1 MHTSI
6 MMVCL
11 SLFIGHAMANSPG
24 TLVKKTG
31 KVEIYINPDKKVTGP
46 GPHVLYESVYYT
58 VVNDPKLGY
67 KIPNESIIKTGTGAK
82 AKIIFPD
89 GDQFNLGE
97 ATAFKY
103 SWSSS
108 KKGKDE
114 ASIGMIFGK
123 LRAVISKE
131 GPRNNMKIKTPSAVM
146 GVRGTDFFVNQP
158 GLIQPTKLAVLRGQV
173 QMTANLKDAKPVEV
187 KSGVTA
193 EVNVQKPEIKS
204 SVVGTES
211 VLAGKVAEIKLE
223 ETSKQE
229 LAVIQKESVIRKEEI
244 KEEVPVTQELAK
256 SIEKLEKQAVETTL
270 TDIKVYDPKLYEE
283 LKKQEVASVDTI
295 NTNVVKEK
303 YEEAP
308 SRPLKAGWDD
318 LNEIGNDAYDRYF
331 KVE

>member
-1 MHTSI
+1 MNLLKMSFI
-6 MMVCL
+6 L
-11 SLFIGHAMANSPG
+11 SFFIGQALANAPG
-24 TLVKKTG
+24 TLVKKSG
-31 KVEIYINPDKKVTGP
+31 KVELYTNPSKTVSGP
-46 GPHVLYESVYYT
+46 GPHVLYEGTYYT

-89 GDQFNLGE
+89 GDQFNVGE

-103 SWSSS
+103 SWTSS
-108 KKGKDE
+108 KKGQDE
-114 ASIGMIFGK
+114 ASVGMIFGK

-158 GLIQPTKLAVLRGQV
+158 GLVQATKLAVLRGQV
-173 QMTANLKDAKPVEV
+173 QMTANKKNAKPVEV

-193 EVNVQKPEIKS
+193 EVNVQKPELKS
-204 SVVGTES
+204 ESVGTDAA
-211 VLAGKVAEIKLE
+211 LAGKVSEIKLE

-244 KEEVPVTQELAK
+244 KEEVPVSQELAK

>member
-1 MHTSI
+1 